1 MLISEILRTKR
12 PDVVVISPEGSLRTA
27 IATMVREHV
36 GSLVVIDQNEHLMGV
51 VSEREIIHNLDTAN
65 PELTMDMPV
74 RSVMRTDV
82 PVASV
87 DDTVQSVMQVM
98 TAVRARHVPVVRYG
112 RPVGIV
118 SLGDIVKSRLDET
131 IQEITVLKDIA
142 RVHWLT
148 S

>member
-12 PDVVVISPEGSLRTA
+12 LDVVVISPEETLRTA

-36 GSLVVIDQNEHLMGV
+36 GSLVVIDENEHVTGV

-65 PELTMDMPV
+65 LDMTMEMPV
-74 RSVMRTDV
+74 RNVMRTDV

-118 SLGDIVKSRLDET
+118 SLGDIVKSRLNET
-131 IQEITVLKDIA
+131 IQENTVLKDIN
-142 RVHWLT
+142 RLHWLT